1 MIKKIMIKYDVVPLS
16 EIDNYVNSIIKSSSN
31 YNQMVGK
38 TEFITDSVINFSYE
52 SNINKTINV

>member
-1 MIKKIMIKYDVVPLS
+1 MIKYDDLTTLS

-38 TEFITDSVINFSYE
+38 TEFITDGVVLTLKPKLHLI
-52 SNINKTINV
+52 KK

>member
-1 MIKKIMIKYDVVPLS
+1 MIKKIMIKYDDLTTLS

-38 TEFITDSVINFSYE
+38 TEFITDGVVLTLKPKLYLI
-52 SNINKTINV
+52 KK